1 MGDALAFAIIKK
13 NEFLP
18 GKFYI
23 SAIVALT
30 LV

>member
-1 MGDALAFAIIKK
+1 MGDVLTFAIIK
-13 NEFLP
+13 NEYLL